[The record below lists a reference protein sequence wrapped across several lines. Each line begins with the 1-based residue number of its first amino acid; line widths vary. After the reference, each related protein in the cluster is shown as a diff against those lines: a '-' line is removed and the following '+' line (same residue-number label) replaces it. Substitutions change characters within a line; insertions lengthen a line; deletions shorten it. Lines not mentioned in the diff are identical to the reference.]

1 MKILSMSG
9 FIPEHICD
17 TIRFTQYGGDRNI
30 SNYCGYASDFIS
42 KVMSDDT
49 IDGAVYPKSCD
60 STRILT
66 SYLSECKKFL
76 FQFGIPPYNAPG
88 AEVHLAY
95 EIKAYK
101 EAVEAHYGV
110 RCDDIRER
118 TELINERNEAVRKT
132 YEELDSLSYSDY
144 IEKLHRMLEKPLA
157 MQEWRGDIR
166 KREKAGKKVY
176 IVGSFLS
183 DTRLAGLIEDASLT
197 VAGDDLPESGR
208 LVYSEPVETD
218 GDIYLNIAR
227 SILSMRPSPTQDSFK
242 IITDHDLESIKKMD
256 VRGIIFLTQKYCEP
270 YDYLYSIFSE
280 KADKAGIPALQIKV
294 NGTEDTG
301 KAALALEAFAEMI

>member
-9 FIPEHICD
+9 FIPEHISD

-42 KVMSDDT
+42 RVMADDT

-66 SYLSECKKFL
+66 SYLSECNKFL
-76 FQFGIPPYNAPG
+76 FQFGIPPYNVSG
-88 AEVHLAY
+88 AKEHLAC

-110 RCDDIRER
+110 RIDDIKER
-118 TELINERNEAVRKT
+118 AEFINKRNEALRKT

-144 IEKLHRMLEKPLA
+144 MEKLHEMLEKPLA
-157 MQEWRGDIR
+157 MQEWSGDIR
-166 KREKAGKKVY
+166 KREKTGKRVY
-176 IVGSFLS
+176 VVGSFLS
-183 DTRLAGLIEDASLT
+183 DTRLAKIIEDASLT

-208 LVYSEPVETD
+208 LVYSEPVETE
-218 GDIYLNIAR
+218 GDIYLNIAG
-227 SILSMRPSPTQDSFK
+227 SILSMRPSPTQVSFK
-242 IITDHDLESIKKMD
+242 KTMDHDFESIRKKD

-270 YDYLYSIFSE
+270 YDYLYSVFSKE
-280 KADKAGIPALQIKV
+280 ADKAGIPAVHIKV

-301 KAALALEAFAEMI
+301 KAALALEAFADMI